1 MNGKS
6 CNILNDIYLTI
17 DLKAMKM
24 HLLWL
29 ISSMGLSLLRLQ
41 LTQCNDIEKLRIGI
55 AGNQNEN
62 SVGNNGQLNTN
73 SGINRNDLALIN
85 TNNSMLGTILS
96 GGGTTN
102 KDVNDDNSFGETNT
116 GVSVNFETGLSDK
129 GSIKG
134 DSDFPLAAVPGLG
147 HNTDFISTGQFRG
160 HKQIKPY
167 GQQYGHALAGLTNL
181 GIIIPKSKGSNLED
195 FARNSGSRKMQT
207 KVDSEINLMD
217 STNIS
222 GSNGGQNT
230 YLERFIS
237 EHTIMAVFTSQGQVG
252 GPCLYMPATRR
263 QNHQCRKEF
272 GLPNSIFEAR
282 RLATSHCES
291 QFRYDRWNCSIE
303 TRGKRNIFKKLYKET
318 AFVHALT
325 AAALTHTIA
334 RSCAEGRMTKCICG
348 PRKQNKIG
356 QDFQWG
362 GCNDNLKH
370 GKRVTRSFLNLR
382 DSDDDEVSEILR
394 HDSEVGIEAVSTLMM
409 DKCKC
414 HGVSG
419 SCSMKT
425 CWKKLS
431 EFNATATLL
440 RQKYNEAIRKAPN
453 LRTIRRN
460 APMHRLKRLKQKRRK
475 QSQYTT
481 LYYLET
487 SPTYCSVTKDRQC
500 LHPDNCANLCCGRGY
515 TTHVFKQVEKCRC
528 RFNNGRCC
536 QLICDY
542 CQRFEDK
549 YFCK

>member
-1 MNGKS
+1 
-6 CNILNDIYLTI
+6 
-17 DLKAMKM
+17 M

-29 ISSMGLSLLRLQ
+29 ISIIGLSLLHLQ
-41 LTQCNDIEKLRIGI
+41 LSHCNDLELLGI
-55 AGNQNEN
+55 SVSGSKNGNM
-62 SVGNNGQLNTN
+62 VGN
-73 SGINRNDLALIN
+73 SGIFNSNLATNGHDLTGMN
-85 TNNSMLGTILS
+85 MNNSMLSTILS
-96 GGGTTN
+96 GGGTTS
-102 KDVNDDNSFGETNT
+102 KAITTRTSFGETII
-116 GVSVNFETGLSDK
+116 GSAANFEADRGGVK
-129 GSIKG
+129 IG
-134 DSDFPLAAVPGLG
+134 DSGLPSATVPELINGQDGIPTGPYRGLK
-147 HNTDFISTGQFRG
+147 HTKA
-160 HKQIKPY
+160 H
-167 GQQYGHALAGLTNL
+167 GQQYGHALAGLANL
-181 GIIIPKSKGSNLED
+181 GIIIPSKKEANGGD
-195 FARNSGSRKMQT
+195 YARTVESLGRKIYT
-207 KVDSEINLMD
+207 KGDYDNTPMGT
-217 STNIS
+217 TNIS
-222 GSNGGQNT
+222 GSNGGQST
-230 YLERFIS
+230 YLEHFIS
-237 EHTIMAVFTSQGQVG
+237 EHTVMAVFTSQGQVG

-272 GLPNSIFEAR
+272 GLPNALFEAR

-334 RSCAEGRMTKCICG
+334 RACAEGRMTKCICG
-348 PRKQNKIG
+348 PRKQNRID

-382 DSDDDEVSEILR
+382 DSDEDEVSEILR
-394 HDSEVGIEAVSTLMM
+394 HDSEVGIEAVSMLMK

-431 EFNATATLL
+431 EFNATSTLL

-453 LRTIRRN
+453 SRTIRRDV
-460 APMHRLKRLKQKRRK
+460 PMNRLKRLRQKKKK

-487 SPTYCSVTKDRQC
+487 SPTYCSVTRDRQC

>member
-1 MNGKS
+1 MSISDGRKFK
-6 CNILNDIYLTI
+6 I
-17 DLKAMKM
+17 D
-24 HLLWL
+24 
-29 ISSMGLSLLRLQ
+29 
-41 LTQCNDIEKLRIGI
+41 
-55 AGNQNEN
+55 
-62 SVGNNGQLNTN
+62 
-73 SGINRNDLALIN
+73 DLP
-85 TNNSMLGTILS
+85 T
-96 GGGTTN
+96 
-102 KDVNDDNSFGETNT
+102 DV
-116 GVSVNFETGLSDK
+116 
-129 GSIKG
+129 I
-134 DSDFPLAAVPGLG
+134 PGLIKDQNG
-147 HNTDFISTGQFRG
+147 TSRNPYKGL
-160 HKQIKPY
+160 KQTKAH
-167 GQQYGHALAGLTNL
+167 GQQYGHALSGLVNL
-181 GIIIPKSKGSNLED
+181 GIILPSNRATNAESYVRSGGRVIHSKFD
-195 FARNSGSRKMQT
+195 SGINT
-207 KVDSEINLMD
+207 KDT
-217 STNIS
+217 TNVS
-222 GSNGGQNT
+222 GSNEEQSA
-230 YLERFIS
+230 YQEHFIS

-263 QNHQCRKEF
+263 QNHQCRKEI
-272 GLPNSIFEAR
+272 GLPNAIFEAR
-282 RLATSHCES
+282 RVATSHCET
-291 QFRYDRWNCSIE
+291 QFRYERWNCSIE

-334 RSCAEGRMTKCICG
+334 RACAEGRMTKCICG
-348 PRKQNKIG
+348 PRKQNRIG

-370 GKRVTRSFLNLR
+370 GKRVTRGFLNLR

-394 HDSEVGIEAVSTLMM
+394 HDSEVGIEAVSKLVK

-431 EFNATATLL
+431 EFNATSTLL

-453 LRTIRRN
+453 TRTIRRDVTHN
-460 APMHRLKRLKQKRRK
+460 RFKKLKQREKK
-475 QSQYTT
+475 LGKSQYTT

-500 LHPDNCANLCCGRGY
+500 LHSDNCANLCCGRGY
-515 TTHVFKQVEKCRC
+515 ITHVFKQVEKCRC